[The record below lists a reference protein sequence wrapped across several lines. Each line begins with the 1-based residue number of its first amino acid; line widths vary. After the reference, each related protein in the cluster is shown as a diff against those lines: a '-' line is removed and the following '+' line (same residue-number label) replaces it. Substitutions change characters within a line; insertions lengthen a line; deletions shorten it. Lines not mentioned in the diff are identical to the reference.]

1 MYLKKGRKYI
11 MAIKK
16 VKLNRVPVVSVRP
29 PVDRV
34 AVPSSHM
41 EALARSM
48 KQKIQQ
54 NEVRRA
60 AGMEAAGRYMAR

>member
-1 MYLKKGRKYI
+1 

-16 VKLNRVPVVSVRP
+16 VKLKCAPVVSVRP
-29 PVDRV
+29 PEKRI

-41 EALARSM
+41 EALGRSI
-48 KQKIQQ
+48 KHKVQQ
-54 NEVRRA
+54 NEARRA